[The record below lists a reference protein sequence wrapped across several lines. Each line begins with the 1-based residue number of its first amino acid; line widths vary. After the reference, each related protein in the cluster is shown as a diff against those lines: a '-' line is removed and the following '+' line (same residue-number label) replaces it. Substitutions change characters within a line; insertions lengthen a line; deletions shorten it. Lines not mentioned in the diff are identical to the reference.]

1 MEIVIQELPEGI
13 HKALKQAAIRAG
25 MTAYSTIQLKK
36 ITIKFDHF
44 DTMHDVLNRFKKE
57 ISNNW
62 GYNNVE
68 FNSLYGL
75 DEDDNTFCFLQGNL
89 LVNELQKLPQHQRNT
104 IYCSDFTFQ
113 ELEENKRNTFED
125 WKLL

>member
-1 MEIVIQELPEGI
+1 M
-13 HKALKQAAIRAG
+13 
-25 MTAYSTIQLKK
+25 
-36 ITIKFDHF
+36 F
-44 DTMHDVLNRFKKE
+44 DVLNRFKKE
-57 ISNNW
+57 ISDNNNW
-62 GYNNVE
+62 GYDNVE

-75 DEDDNTFCFLQGNL
+75 DEDDNTFCFLEGNL
-89 LVNELQKLPQHQRNT
+89 LVDELQKLPPNQRTT

>member
-13 HKALKQAAIRAG
+13 HKALQQAAIRAG

-62 GYNNVE
+62 GYSIE

-89 LVNELQKLPQHQRNT
+89 LVNELQKLPPNQRTT

-113 ELEENKRNTFED
+113 ELEENKRNTFDD